1 MNTQKSN
8 KEIITE
14 IFTELSKGND
24 EPFLDAMSED
34 MQWNWM
40 GSGQWSKSFIGK
52 SEVLNDL
59 WKNVRTTIKQPY
71 KVIVHRIIAD
81 GDNVVVEMTG
91 QNETTTDRQYKN
103 NYCWICRL
111 KNGKLCEINEYM
123 DTELVTKAFSE

>member
-1 MNTQKSN
+1 MDSKRNR
-8 KEIITE
+8 EIITQ

-24 EPFLDAMSED
+24 NPLIESMTENI
-34 MQWNWM
+34 QWNWM
-40 GSGQWSKSFIGK
+40 GSGQWSKSFVGK

-59 WKNVRTTIKQPY
+59 WKNVRATIKQPY

-91 QNETTTDRQYKN
+91 QNETTTDKQYKN

-123 DTELVTKAFSE
+123 DTELVTKAFSN